1 MDRAEGVEFYRQ
13 KTSRELLLF
22 FKDKAKYKKGDTHTH
37 EKQRRFLLI

>member
-13 KTSRELLLF
+13 KTSIELL

-37 EKQRRFLLI
+37 THEKQRRFLLI

>member
-13 KTSRELLLF
+13 KTSIELL
-22 FKDKAKYKKGDTHTH
+22 FKDKAKYKKGDTH